1 MLQMVLYIYKLLIV
15 IYSLT
20 MKPIVPVFAFQDCHS
35 LHLKPQQLFCK
46 QAAVLCN
53 KFLSKTQCASNY
65 LP

>member
-1 MLQMVLYIYKLLIV
+1 MLQMVLYTYKLLIV

-20 MKPIVPVFAFQDCHS
+20 MKPTVPVFAFQDYRS

-46 QAAVLCN
+46 QAVVLHN
-53 KFLSKTQCASNY
+53 KLLSKTQCASNY